1 MLTFNEYTTIN
12 NNCSD
17 NKQLSDAINSVSNA
31 ALEESSVISHEIKNH
46 AAYLKTCYQLL
57 SSRNDEL
64 RSNKFWNNMG
74 STIDELVNYLER
86 TSAYRYS
93 FKQSETVS
101 CTLSDIINTINEY
114 IKSRYNGLI
123 TLDTSNIS
131 PECNS
136 ALIYASSHFLNISL
150 KEIIDNAYE
159 AAGESNCNT
168 YGSDGSNNKNDT
180 NTNNNNDDNS
190 NNSNNAADTFINNT
204 SRKCILIL
212 SAIISSDI
220 KGKLLL
226 SISSNE
232 TDNLSSIYQL
242 NNISSCFNNDINDNN
257 CNRPGLKS
265 KLCKP
270 FYTTRKGHAGLGLS
284 IVNQICLLSGIDWNI
299 VSDNDVVTT
308 VFAFNLQN

>member
-1 MLTFNEYTTIN
+1 MLTFNEYTTIS

-17 NKQLSDAINSVSNA
+17 NKQLSDAINSVCST
-31 ALEESSVISHEIKNH
+31 ALEESSVISHEIKNQ

-86 TSAYRYS
+86 TSIYRYS

-101 CTLSDIINTINEY
+101 CTLSDI
-114 IKSRYNGLI
+114 SL
-123 TLDTSNIS
+123 
-131 PECNS
+131 ECSS
-136 ALIYASSHFLNISL
+136 ASIYASSHFLNIAL

-159 AAGESNCNT
+159 AASERNCN
-168 YGSDGSNNKNDT
+168 N
-180 NTNNNNDDNS
+180 
-190 NNSNNAADTFINNT
+190 
-204 SRKCILIL
+204 CILIL
-212 SAIISSDI
+212 SAIMSPDI
-220 KGKLLL
+220 KDQLIL
-226 SISSNE
+226 SIGSKKTN
-232 TDNLSSIYQL
+232 NGSSIYQPD
-242 NNISSCFNNDINDNN
+242 NISSCINNDINDNN

-270 FYTTRKGHAGLGLS
+270 FYTTHKGHTGLGLS

-299 VSDNDVVTT
+299 ISDNDVVTT

>member
-1 MLTFNEYTTIN
+1 MLTFNEYTTIT

-86 TSAYRYS
+86 TSTYRYS

-114 IKSRYNGLI
+114 IKSRYNDLI
-123 TLDTSNIS
+123 ILDTSNIS

-136 ALIYASSHFLNISL
+136 ALIYASSHFLNIAL

-159 AAGESNCNT
+159 ASGESNYNT
-168 YGSDGSNNKNDT
+168 SGSDGSNNKNDT
-180 NTNNNNDDNS
+180 NDNNHNNT
-190 NNSNNAADTFINNT
+190 ADTFINNT
-204 SRKCILIL
+204 SRKYILIL
-212 SAIISSDI
+212 SAIISPDI

-242 NNISSCFNNDINDNN
+242 NNISSLINNDINDNN
-257 CNRPGLKS
+257 CNNPELKS

>member
-1 MLTFNEYTTIN
+1 MLTFNEYTTIS

-17 NKQLSDAINSVSNA
+17 NKQLSDAINSVCSA
-31 ALEESSVISHEIKNH
+31 ALEESSVISHEIKNQ

-86 TSAYRYS
+86 TSIYRYS

-101 CTLSDIINTINEY
+101 CTLSDIINNINEY

-123 TLDTSNIS
+123 ALDTSNIS
-131 PECNS
+131 LERSS
-136 ALIYASSHFLNISL
+136 ASIYASSHYLNIAL

-159 AAGESNCNT
+159 AASERN
-168 YGSDGSNNKNDT
+168 
-180 NTNNNNDDNS
+180 
-190 NNSNNAADTFINNT
+190 
-204 SRKCILIL
+204 
-212 SAIISSDI
+212 
-220 KGKLLL
+220 
-226 SISSNE
+226 
-232 TDNLSSIYQL
+232 SIYQPD
-242 NNISSCFNNDINDNN
+242 NISSCINNDINDNN

-270 FYTTRKGHAGLGLS
+270 FYTTHKGHTGLGLS

-299 VSDNDVVTT
+299 ISDNDVVTT

>member
-1 MLTFNEYTTIN
+1 MLTFNEYTTIS

-17 NKQLSDAINSVSNA
+17 NKQLSDAINSVCSA
-31 ALEESSVISHEIKNH
+31 ALEESSVISHEIKNQ

-86 TSAYRYS
+86 TSIYRYS
-93 FKQSETVS
+93 FKQSEMVS
-101 CTLSDIINTINEY
+101 CTLSDIINNINEY

-123 TLDTSNIS
+123 TIDTSDIS
-131 PECNS
+131 LECSS
-136 ALIYASSHFLNISL
+136 ASIYASSHYLNIAL

-159 AAGESNCNT
+159 AASERNCN
-168 YGSDGSNNKNDT
+168 N
-180 NTNNNNDDNS
+180 
-190 NNSNNAADTFINNT
+190 
-204 SRKCILIL
+204 CILIL
-212 SAIISSDI
+212 SAIMSPDI
-220 KGKLLL
+220 KDKLIL
-226 SISSNE
+226 SIGSNK
-232 TDNLSSIYQL
+232 TNNGSSIYQPD
-242 NNISSCFNNDINDNN
+242 NISSCINNGINDNN

-270 FYTTRKGHAGLGLS
+270 FYTTHKGHTGLGLS

-299 VSDNDVVTT
+299 ISDNDVVTT

>member
-1 MLTFNEYTTIN
+1 MLTFNEYTTIS

-17 NKQLSDAINSVSNA
+17 NKQLSDAINSVCSA
-31 ALEESSVISHEIKNH
+31 ALEESSVISHEIKNQ

-86 TSAYRYS
+86 TSIYRYS

-101 CTLSDIINTINEY
+101 CTLSDIINNINEY

-123 TLDTSNIS
+123 ALDTSDIS
-131 PECNS
+131 LECSS
-136 ALIYASSHFLNISL
+136 ASIYASSHYLNIAL

-159 AAGESNCNT
+159 AASE
-168 YGSDGSNNKNDT
+168 
-180 NTNNNNDDNS
+180 
-190 NNSNNAADTFINNT
+190 
-204 SRKCILIL
+204 R
-212 SAIISSDI
+212 
-220 KGKLLL
+220 
-226 SISSNE
+226 
-232 TDNLSSIYQL
+232 
-242 NNISSCFNNDINDNN
+242 N

-270 FYTTRKGHAGLGLS
+270 FYTTHKGHTGLGLS

-299 VSDNDVVTT
+299 ISDNDVVTT

>member
-1 MLTFNEYTTIN
+1 MLTFNEYTTIS

-17 NKQLSDAINSVSNA
+17 NKQLSDAINSVCSA
-31 ALEESSVISHEIKNH
+31 ALEESSVISHEIKNQ

-86 TSAYRYS
+86 TSIYRYS

-101 CTLSDIINTINEY
+101 CTLSDIINNINEY

-123 TLDTSNIS
+123 ALDTSNIS
-131 PECNS
+131 LECSS
-136 ALIYASSHFLNISL
+136 ASIYASSHYLNIAL

-159 AAGESNCNT
+159 AASERNCN
-168 YGSDGSNNKNDT
+168 N
-180 NTNNNNDDNS
+180 
-190 NNSNNAADTFINNT
+190 
-204 SRKCILIL
+204 CILIL
-212 SAIISSDI
+212 SAIMSPYI
-220 KGKLLL
+220 KDKLIL
-226 SISSNE
+226 SIGSNK
-232 TDNLSSIYQL
+232 TNNGSSIYQPD
-242 NNISSCFNNDINDNN
+242 NISSCINNDINDNN

-270 FYTTRKGHAGLGLS
+270 FYTTHKGHTGLGLS

-299 VSDNDVVTT
+299 ISDNDVVTT

>member
-1 MLTFNEYTTIN
+1 MLTFNEYTTIS

-17 NKQLSDAINSVSNA
+17 NKQLSDAINSVCSA
-31 ALEESSVISHEIKNH
+31 ALEESSVISHEIKNQ

-86 TSAYRYS
+86 TSIYRYS
-93 FKQSETVS
+93 FKQSEMVS
-101 CTLSDIINTINEY
+101 CTLSDIINNINEY
-114 IKSRYNGLI
+114 IKSRYNGLMV
-123 TLDTSNIS
+123 LDTSNIS
-131 PECNS
+131 LECSS
-136 ALIYASSHFLNISL
+136 ASIYASSHYLNIAL

-159 AAGESNCNT
+159 AASERNCN
-168 YGSDGSNNKNDT
+168 
-180 NTNNNNDDNS
+180 
-190 NNSNNAADTFINNT
+190 
-204 SRKCILIL
+204 KCILIL
-212 SAIISSDI
+212 SAIMSPDI
-220 KGKLLL
+220 KDKLIL
-226 SISSNE
+226 SIGSNK
-232 TDNLSSIYQL
+232 TNNGSSIYQPD
-242 NNISSCFNNDINDNN
+242 NISSCINNDINDNN

-270 FYTTRKGHAGLGLS
+270 FYTTHKGHTGLGLS

-299 VSDNDVVTT
+299 ISDNDVVTT